1 MKALGKALAFVMLLA
16 LVGAGTATAA
26 KMITGADVANGT
38 LTGSDIMN
46 GTVKKKD
53 LSDGAQ
59 ASLQG
64 AAGPA
69 GRAGPAGPAGPEG
82 PAGPAGKDGGPNRY
96 AELTAA
102 GVLQEDVKNIDQTQV
117 SHPDAGR
124 YCFTL
129 PVGRPPDLGRRERP
143 HQRHDRDAGHLADRR
158 DPRLP
163 RRRER
168 PGAHVRPFARRLPG
182 QRVPPDRLEQL
193 GTQGP
198 AAPRGGAFGCRPR
211 R

>member
-38 LTGSDIMN
+38 LTGADIMN

-69 GRAGPAGPAGPEG
+69 GAIGPAGPAGPAGPDG

-96 AELTAA
+96 AELSAA

-117 SHPDAGR
+117 DHPEAGR
-124 YCFTL
+124 YCFTF
-129 PVGRPPDLGRRERP
+129 PSGDRPTSGAANGLNSDTIATLDISPTGAIP
-143 HQRHDRDAGHLADRR
+143 GCPAGANVQVRTWDPSLATYQDNSF
-158 DPRLP
+158 RLI
-163 RRRER
+163 
-168 PGAHVRPFARRLPG
+168 LSSN
-182 QRVPPDRLEQL
+182 
-193 GTQGP
+193 
-198 AAPRGGAFGCRPR
+198 
-211 R
+211 